1 MIKGR
6 LKMSIQ
12 IPQSMAEVQVQ
23 LMERRNHG
31 EQVTEEEVIKSA
43 VKDSLQALMDEA
55 LAGHYDDVKW
65 DGQALAVYDIMGK
78 KAGEVV
84 PIKDSFIQDF
94 KTSPDNLILY
104 FDDQV
109 AKIVGGR

>member
-1 MIKGR
+1 
-6 LKMSIQ
+6 MSIQ

-31 EQVTEEEVIKSA
+31 EQVTEEEIIKNA

-65 DGQALAVYDIMGK
+65 SDHDLVVYDIMGK
-78 KAGEVV
+78 QVGKVT
-84 PIKDSFIQDF
+84 PMKDNFIADF
-94 KTSPDNLILY
+94 KASPDNLILY